1 LPPAL
6 PDRYHL
12 EVRQGRDGD
21 IEEWLATDTALDRPV
36 LVRFLDAQASA
47 ERSQSFLDSVRGAAA
62 VTHNHLVAIYSV
74 GIIDGSAYC
83 ISEWAGGM
91 TLADRVRANEAI
103 LPEEFVPNAAGL
115 SEALAALHAQEQ
127 IHGAIDANAIYF
139 SAAHPAKIARFGRTG
154 TNLALDAA
162 GDVRDLAGALEGA
175 LTRTD
180 PGTVAPSQV
189 IDRLSP
195 EVDGA
200 LREARSG
207 SFDAGA
213 LAGALHTAPTPLTHK
228 RPKDWSWRWLIPAGL
243 LSLMAIVLIAVSTSL
258 LSDSGSSESLPLPTT
273 LPTVPNTIVPA
284 RPAPPTT
291 VVSPVPTTQILSAVA
306 YDPFGSGGEH
316 DELAAAAIDGDFTTA
331 WKTESYLDPLPRQ
344 KAGVGL
350 VVSVQGPT
358 TSLSAT
364 GVRDGTVWSVY
375 WAENTPSDFAQW
387 GLVDDGTVR
396 GTDLTTTFPLRNGG
410 TWLIWFVDLPA
421 ANDGT
426 YNSTITEVRFES

>member
-1 LPPAL
+1 MPPAL

-36 LVRFLDAQASA
+36 LVRVLDAGATT
-47 ERSQSFLDSVRGAAA
+47 ERSDRFLEAARGAAG
-62 VTHNHLVAIYSV
+62 VTHNHLAAIYSV
-74 GIIDGSAYC
+74 GQIDGSAFC

-91 TLADRVRANEAI
+91 TLADRVRANEPI
-103 LPEEFVPNAAGL
+103 HPEEFVPNAAGL
-115 SEALAALHAQEQ
+115 SEALAALHARGQ

-139 SAAHPAKIARFGRTG
+139 SAAHPAKIARFGRVG
-154 TNLALDAA
+154 THISSDAA
-162 GDVRDLAGALEGA
+162 ADVRDLADALEGA

-189 IDRLSP
+189 VDRLSP

-207 SFDAGA
+207 GFDAGA
-213 LAGALHTAPTPLTHK
+213 LAGALHTAPSAPTHK
-228 RPKDWSWRWLIPAGL
+228 PPKEWSWRWLIPAGL
-243 LSLMAIVLIAVSTSL
+243 LGVMAIVLISVGTSL
-258 LSDSGSSESLPLPTT
+258 LSDARSPESLPLPTT
-273 LPTVPNTIVPA
+273 AASVPNTIVPA

-291 VVSPVPTTQILSAVA
+291 VASPSTTTQVVTAVA

-316 DELAAAAIDGDFTTA
+316 DELAGAAIDGDFTTA

-350 VVSVQGPT
+350 VVSVEGPA

-364 GVRDGTVWSVY
+364 GVRDGTVWSLY

-387 GLVDDGTVR
+387 NLVDDGTVR
-396 GTDLTTTFPLRNGG
+396 GSDLTSTFSQKSSGA
-410 TWLIWFVDLPA
+410 WLIWFVDLPA

-426 YNSTITEVRFES
+426 YNSSITEVRFES